1 MFGNLL
7 GGLAILA
14 IHGRVQ
20 REGKGGGFGKK
31 KISRKEGRREEGIF
45 GNWNKSTAKRGEFW
59 PVERAA
65 GGLTVGRR

>member
-20 REGKGGGFGKK
+20 REGKGGGFGKED
-31 KISRKEGRREEGIF
+31 IQEGRTEEGIF

-65 GGLTVGRR
+65 GGLTVVGRR